1 MNATS
6 IKFHLI
12 GLCYQLKKIATEMLI
27 NHSKTFVIF
36 VGLLVFVSC
45 SDAPNE
51 ADLILSSSN
60 VILMNADK
68 DAAPLSIA
76 IADKKIIW
84 IGSIKEG
91 KKIEGQ
97 HRDYGNQ
104 SILPGFI
111 DAHGHASF
119 VAFSTQVANIASKP
133 VGPVNAIENIQLELK
148 EFIDKGNLKP
158 GEWVI
163 GMGYDDSLLEEQR
176 HPTRKDLDAVST
188 TNPIYLI
195 HVSGH
200 LGAANT
206 LGLSLANITSE
217 SQDPSGGK
225 IRREIN
231 SSQPNGVLEET
242 AAYPVQQLAMTS
254 YKDPMGSVV
263 KAMKVYASNG
273 ITTAQDGA
281 SNQSSI
287 GLLQAANAQNL
298 LTLDVIS
305 FPIAQGVPDESIQSL
320 NFGEYSGRL
329 KMGGI
334 KLILDGSPQGKTA
347 YITKPYLVPPHG
359 QDEQYKGYPLIPQE
373 SVDQLINKYS
383 MAEIPIMA
391 HANGDAAA
399 DMLLEA
405 VRKSSISSDHRTV
418 MIHAQTVREDQ
429 LDQMKKLKI
438 IPSYFST
445 HTFYWGD
452 WHRDSVFGNERASR
466 ISPTNSTLKRGMPF
480 TVHNDAPIVPPDMIR
495 LLWSTTNRLTRS
507 GKVLGPDQRISPY
520 DALKAMTINAAY
532 QHFEEDIKGTIEVGK
547 LADLVVLSENPLSMQ
562 TQDLLNLRVV
572 ATYSHGQE
580 IYQANSA
587 EF

>member
-1 MNATS
+1 MTVN
-6 IKFHLI
+6 
-12 GLCYQLKKIATEMLI
+12 
-27 NHSKTFVIF
+27 NSKTFTIF

-45 SDAPNE
+45 SNAPNE

-320 NFGEYSGRL
+320 NFGGYAGRL

-438 IPSYFST
+438 IPSYFSS

-507 GKVLGPDQRISPY
+507 GKVLGPDQRISTY

>member
-6 IKFHLI
+6 IKLRLI
-12 GLCYQLKKIATEMLI
+12 RLCCILAKFTKEMLMI
-27 NHSKTFVIF
+27 NPKTFSIF
-36 VGLLVFVSC
+36 LGLMVFVSC
-45 SDAPNE
+45 SDAPNK
-51 ADLILSSSN
+51 ADLILSSNN
-60 VILMNADK
+60 VIAMNADK
-68 DAAPLSIA
+68 DSEALSIA
-76 IADKKIIW
+76 ITNKRIVW
-84 IGSIKEG
+84 IGSIEEG
-91 KKIEGQ
+91 KKIQGS
-97 HRDYGNQ
+97 HFNFGNQ

-119 VAFSTQVANIASKP
+119 VAFSTQVANIASPP

-148 EFIDKGNLKP
+148 KFIDEGDLKP

-163 GMGYDDSLLEEQR
+163 GMGYDDSLLREQR
-176 HPTRKDLDAVST
+176 HPTRKDLDEVST
-188 TNPIYLI
+188 INPIYLI

-217 SQDPSGGK
+217 SQDPPGGK
-225 IRREIN
+225 IRREEN
-231 SSQPNGVLEET
+231 TFEPNGVLEET

-263 KAMKVYASNG
+263 KAMEVYASNG

-287 GLLQAANAQNL
+287 RLLQAADAQKL
-298 LTLDVIS
+298 LKLDVIS
-305 FPIAQGVPDESIQSL
+305 FPIAQGVPDKSIQSL
-320 NFGEYSGRL
+320 NFGGYSSRL
-329 KMGGI
+329 KFGGV

-373 SVDQLINKYS
+373 SVDQLVMKYS

-399 DMLLEA
+399 DMLLAA

-429 LDQMKKLKI
+429 LDQMRELKI

-466 ISPTNSTLKRGMPF
+466 ISPTNSTLKREMPF

-495 LLWSTTNRLTRS
+495 LLWSTTNRITRS
-507 GKVLGPDQRISPY
+507 GKVLGPDQRISTY
-520 DALKAMTINAAY
+520 EALKAMTINAAY

-547 LADLVVLSENPLSMQ
+547 LADLVVLSENPLEID
-562 TQDLLNLRVV
+562 TKDLLDMKVV
-572 ATYSHGQE
+572 ATFSHGVK
-580 IYQANSA
+580 I
-587 EF
+587 F

>member
-1 MNATS
+1 MTVN
-6 IKFHLI
+6 
-12 GLCYQLKKIATEMLI
+12 
-27 NHSKTFVIF
+27 NSKTFTIF

-45 SDAPNE
+45 SNTPNE

-320 NFGEYSGRL
+320 NFGGYAGRL

-438 IPSYFST
+438 IPSYFSS

-507 GKVLGPDQRISPY
+507 GKVLGPDQRISTY

>member
-1 MNATS
+1 MLL
-6 IKFHLI
+6 IKEI
-12 GLCYQLKKIATEMLI
+12 MKEMTI
-27 NHSKTFVIF
+27 NNSKTFAIF

-45 SDAPNE
+45 SNAPNE

-148 EFIDKGNLKP
+148 EFINKGNLKP

-320 NFGEYSGRL
+320 NFGGYAGRL

-438 IPSYFST
+438 IPSYFSS

-507 GKVLGPDQRISPY
+507 GKVLGPDQRISTY

>member
-1 MNATS
+1 MLS
-6 IKFHLI
+6 IAN
-12 GLCYQLKKIATEMLI
+12 KIIKEMLI
-27 NHSKTFVIF
+27 INPKTFAIF
-36 VGLLVFVSC
+36 LGLLVFASC
-45 SDAPNE
+45 SDAPNK

-68 DAAPLSIA
+68 DAEPLSIA
-76 IADKKIIW
+76 IADKEIVW

-91 KKIEGQ
+91 KKIQGK
-97 HRDYGNQ
+97 HLDYGDQ

-133 VGPVNAIENIQLELK
+133 VGPVNAIENIQSELR
-148 EFIDKGNLKP
+148 EFINKGNLKS

-176 HPTRKDLDAVST
+176 HPTREDLDAVSKI
-188 TNPIYLI
+188 NPIYLI

-217 SQDPSGGK
+217 SQDPPGGK
-225 IRREIN
+225 IRREMN

-242 AAYPVQQLAMTS
+242 AAYPVQQLAMAS

-263 KAMKVYASNG
+263 KAMKIYASNG

-287 GLLQAANAQNL
+287 GLLQAADAQNL
-298 LTLDVIS
+298 LTIDVIS
-305 FPIAQGVPDESIQSL
+305 FPIAQGVQDESIQSL
-320 NFGEYSGRL
+320 NFGSYSGRL
-329 KMGGI
+329 KMGGV

-373 SVDQLINKYS
+373 SVDKLVNKYS

-429 LDQMKKLKI
+429 LDQMKELKI

-507 GKVLGPDQRISPY
+507 GKVLGPDQRISTY
-520 DALKAMTINAAY
+520 EALKAMTINAAY

-547 LADLVVLSENPLSMQ
+547 LADLVVLSENPLSIQ
-562 TQDLLNLRVV
+562 TQDLLKLRVV
-572 ATYSHGQE
+572 ATYSHGKE
-580 IYQANSA
+580 IFSSSY
-587 EF
+587 

>member
-1 MNATS
+1 MT
-6 IKFHLI
+6 
-12 GLCYQLKKIATEMLI
+12 I
-27 NHSKTFVIF
+27 NNSKTFTIF

-45 SDAPNE
+45 SNTPNE

-438 IPSYFST
+438 IPSYFSS

-507 GKVLGPDQRISPY
+507 GKVLGPDQRISTY

>member
-1 MNATS
+1 MS
-6 IKFHLI
+6 
-12 GLCYQLKKIATEMLI
+12 I
-27 NHSKTFVIF
+27 NHSKTFAIF
-36 VGLLVFVSC
+36 LGLLVFVSC
-45 SDAPNE
+45 SDAPIE

-68 DAAPLSIA
+68 DAEPLSIA
-76 IADKKIIW
+76 IADKEIVW

-91 KKIEGQ
+91 KKIQGK
-97 HRDYGNQ
+97 HLDYGDQ

-133 VGPVNAIENIQLELK
+133 VGPVNAIENIQSELR
-148 EFIDKGNLKP
+148 EFINKGNLKS

-176 HPTRKDLDAVST
+176 HPTREDLDAVSKI
-188 TNPIYLI
+188 NPIYLI

-217 SQDPSGGK
+217 SQDPPGGK
-225 IRREIN
+225 IRREMN

-242 AAYPVQQLAMTS
+242 AAYPVQQLAMAS

-263 KAMKVYASNG
+263 KAMQVYASNG

-287 GLLQAANAQNL
+287 GLLQAADAQNL
-298 LTLDVIS
+298 LTIDVIS

-320 NFGEYSGRL
+320 NFGSYSGRL
-329 KMGGI
+329 KMGGV

-359 QDEQYKGYPLIPQE
+359 QDEQYKGYPLIPQD
-373 SVDQLINKYS
+373 SVDKLINKYS

-429 LDQMKKLKI
+429 LDQMKELKI

-507 GKVLGPDQRISPY
+507 GKVLGPDQRISTY
-520 DALKAMTINAAY
+520 EALKAMTINAAY

-562 TQDLLNLRVV
+562 IQDLLNISVV

-580 IYQANSA
+580 IYQANAA
-587 EF
+587 EL

>member
-1 MNATS
+1 MLS
-6 IKFHLI
+6 I
-12 GLCYQLKKIATEMLI
+12 GNKIIKEMLI
-27 NHSKTFVIF
+27 INPKTFAIF
-36 VGLLVFVSC
+36 LGLLVFVSC
-45 SDAPNE
+45 SDAPIE

-60 VILMNADK
+60 VILMSEDK
-68 DAAPLSIA
+68 DAEPLSIA
-76 IADKKIIW
+76 IADKEIVW
-84 IGSIKEG
+84 IGSIKKG
-91 KKIEGQ
+91 KKIQGK
-97 HRDYGNQ
+97 HLDYGDQ

-133 VGPVNAIENIQLELK
+133 VGPVNTIENIQSELR
-148 EFIDKGNLKP
+148 EFINKENLKP

-163 GMGYDDSLLEEQR
+163 GMGYDDSLLREQR

-188 TNPIYLI
+188 INPIYLI

-217 SQDPSGGK
+217 SQDSPGGK
-225 IRREIN
+225 IRREEN
-231 SSQPNGVLEET
+231 TSEPNGVLEET

-254 YKDPMGSVV
+254 YKDPMGSIV
-263 KAMKVYASNG
+263 KAMEVYASNG

-287 GLLQAANAQNL
+287 GLLQAADAQNL
-298 LTLDVIS
+298 LTIDVIS

-320 NFGEYSGRL
+320 NFGSYSGRL
-329 KMGGI
+329 KMGGV

-373 SVDQLINKYS
+373 SVDKLINKYS

-429 LDQMKKLKI
+429 LDQMKELKI

-507 GKVLGPDQRISPY
+507 GKVLGPDQRISTY
-520 DALKAMTINAAY
+520 EALKAMTINAAY

-562 TQDLLNLRVV
+562 IQDLLNISVV

-580 IYQANSA
+580 IYQANAA
-587 EF
+587 EL

>member
-1 MNATS
+1 
-6 IKFHLI
+6 
-12 GLCYQLKKIATEMLI
+12 MLI
-27 NHSKTFVIF
+27 INLKTFAIF
-36 VGLLVFVSC
+36 LGLLVFASC
-45 SDAPNE
+45 SDAPNK

-60 VILMNADK
+60 VILMSADK
-68 DAAPLSIA
+68 DAEPLSIA
-76 IADKKIIW
+76 IADKEIVW

-91 KKIEGQ
+91 KKIQGK
-97 HRDYGNQ
+97 HLDYGDQ

-133 VGPVNAIENIQLELK
+133 VGPVNTIENIQSELR
-148 EFIDKGNLKP
+148 EFINKENLKP

-163 GMGYDDSLLEEQR
+163 GMGYDDSLMKEQR

-188 TNPIYLI
+188 INPIYLI

-217 SQDPSGGK
+217 SQDPPGGK

-242 AAYPVQQLAMTS
+242 AAYPVQQLAMAS

-263 KAMKVYASNG
+263 KAMQVYASNG

-287 GLLQAANAQNL
+287 SLLQAADAQNL

-305 FPIAQGVPDESIQSL
+305 FPIAQGVTDESIQSL
-320 NFGEYSGRL
+320 NFGGYSGRL
-329 KMGGI
+329 KMGGV

-373 SVDQLINKYS
+373 SVDKLINKYS

-405 VRKSSISSDHRTV
+405 VRKSSIASDHRTV

-429 LDQMKKLKI
+429 LDQMKELKI

-466 ISPTNSTLKRGMPF
+466 ISPTNSTLKRKMPF

-507 GKVLGPDQRISPY
+507 GKVLGPDQRISTY
-520 DALKAMTINAAY
+520 NALKAMTINAAY

-547 LADLVVLSENPLSMQ
+547 LADLVVLSADPLSMPSESLL
-562 TQDLLNLRVV
+562 DLQIVS
-572 ATYSHGQE
+572 TFSHGKE
-580 IYQANSA
+580 IFSSLNRLD
-587 EF
+587 